1 MTQNSAPESPVRA
14 AADDAPDAGT
24 PAQAAAGAPTINGET
39 AATPTAAAPL
49 TSTTDSGD
57 AWAAFK
63 STAPGDA
70 ARPTAATPG
79 VSAPAASEKDAPE
92 ADPPKGDGAATD
104 SAAIPLAG
112 PAAPAPD
119 VSAPAHGAS
128 TAAAAGT
135 AGAAPTAEPADADA
149 ATEAAAGQDAPLTLT
164 PPSGN
169 AAEKQGPAQ
178 GQPQGQTQGQAKSTA
193 DGSAAAPADGL
204 FNALSRLGPLAPL
217 LLLLALAWPA
227 LLGNGLYCPRE
238 TAAILAFQGGLQQ
251 NLWLAAGAG
260 SGLWP
265 GYFWYLGGLHA
276 LMESA
281 APQWLAVFFPVAA
294 LLGALLPLLAV
305 WVLARAAGLDRREAL
320 AGCLLLLAAP
330 IFVPAAYFV
339 GPESLAAALTLFS
352 LACLCGGWQRPQA
365 WLRLPLGF
373 VLAALAG
380 LTGGLFHVLLPLLT
394 SFAFLP
400 WRSGGF
406 ARARRLDGVVGFA
419 LLLLTLTLWLGA
431 LMLGGQP
438 EGYLSGLGGQLW
450 LRPDPARWW
459 LPWLLAGLGL
469 LPWLGVL
476 LCVSWTRVLRTAA
489 RDAAASR
496 RERAG
501 VAFLWIACLLAA
513 LLGLAMPH
521 PAAAAF
527 CLACLAAPLLGKAM
541 LRLSSTGGQ
550 IFRWLAAVLLLL
562 AGLTLAA
569 LSFSFSLNWLAGLL
583 PFTLAPE
590 LAAALTGLTA
600 LPILGGLCL
609 LAAVLLAR
617 PVRAGMGNTLLLGAC
632 LAVVLTLGAALLL
645 GPRLDALP
653 QAKLKTLDALTA
665 PPPALPVPA
674 APGATTP
681 GTAAPETSAPSAPA
695 APEASTPTPA
705 PETAAP
711 EMSAPSAP
719 AGAASGVAPE
729 ATAPPAIKS
738 PETPMPQ
745 TPAIP
750 ADPAPAAPPS
760 PSENPAPDPA
770 PALPATSL

>member
-14 AADDAPDAGT
+14 AAGDAPDAGT

-39 AATPTAAAPL
+39 AATPSAAAPL

-178 GQPQGQTQGQAKSTA
+178 GQAKSTA

-227 LLGNGLYCPRE
+227 LLGNGLYCSRE

-320 AGCLLLLAAP
+320 ASCLLLLAAP

-496 RERAG
+496 RERA
-501 VAFLWIACLLAA
+501 W
-513 LLGLAMPH
+513 P
-521 PAAAAF
+521 
-527 CLACLAAPLLGKAM
+527 
-541 LRLSSTGGQ
+541 SSG
-550 IFRWLAAVLLLL
+550 
-562 AGLTLAA
+562 
-569 LSFSFSLNWLAGLL
+569 
-583 PFTLAPE
+583 
-590 LAAALTGLTA
+590 
-600 LPILGGLCL
+600 
-609 LAAVLLAR
+609 
-617 PVRAGMGNTLLLGAC
+617 
-632 LAVVLTLGAALLL
+632 
-645 GPRLDALP
+645 
-653 QAKLKTLDALTA
+653 
-665 PPPALPVPA
+665 
-674 APGATTP
+674 
-681 GTAAPETSAPSAPA
+681 
-695 APEASTPTPA
+695 
-705 PETAAP
+705 
-711 EMSAPSAP
+711 
-719 AGAASGVAPE
+719 
-729 ATAPPAIKS
+729 
-738 PETPMPQ
+738 
-745 TPAIP
+745 
-750 ADPAPAAPPS
+750 
-760 PSENPAPDPA
+760 
-770 PALPATSL
+770 

>member
-14 AADDAPDAGT
+14 AAGDAPDAGT

-39 AATPTAAAPL
+39 AATPSAAAPL

-178 GQPQGQTQGQAKSTA
+178 GQAKSTA

-227 LLGNGLYCPRE
+227 LLGNGLYCSRE

-320 AGCLLLLAAP
+320 ASCLLLLARAHLCTRRLFCGAGKSGRRPDPLFSGLPLRRLATPSGLAAP
-330 IFVPAAYFV
+330 APGLCAGSAGRAYRRALPRPAAPADQLRF
-339 GPESLAAALTLFS
+339 SALAQRRF
-352 LACLCGGWQRPQA
+352 CPRPQA
-365 WLRLPLGF
+365 GRGCGLCPAAADPDPLAGGAYAGRPARRLPLRPG
-373 VLAALAG
+373 
-380 LTGGLFHVLLPLLT
+380 
-394 SFAFLP
+394 
-400 WRSGGF
+400 
-406 ARARRLDGVVGFA
+406 RAVV
-419 LLLLTLTLWLGA
+419 
-431 LMLGGQP
+431 
-438 EGYLSGLGGQLW
+438 
-450 LRPDPARWW
+450 
-459 LPWLLAGLGL
+459 
-469 LPWLGVL
+469 
-476 LCVSWTRVLRTAA
+476 
-489 RDAAASR
+489 AAA
-496 RERAG
+496 
-501 VAFLWIACLLAA
+501 
-513 LLGLAMPH
+513 
-521 PAAAAF
+521 
-527 CLACLAAPLLGKAM
+527 
-541 LRLSSTGGQ
+541 
-550 IFRWLAAVLLLL
+550 
-562 AGLTLAA
+562 
-569 LSFSFSLNWLAGLL
+569 
-583 PFTLAPE
+583 
-590 LAAALTGLTA
+590 
-600 LPILGGLCL
+600 
-609 LAAVLLAR
+609 
-617 PVRAGMGNTLLLGAC
+617 
-632 LAVVLTLGAALLL
+632 
-645 GPRLDALP
+645 
-653 QAKLKTLDALTA
+653 
-665 PPPALPVPA
+665 
-674 APGATTP
+674 
-681 GTAAPETSAPSAPA
+681 
-695 APEASTPTPA
+695 
-705 PETAAP
+705 
-711 EMSAPSAP
+711 
-719 AGAASGVAPE
+719 
-729 ATAPPAIKS
+729 
-738 PETPMPQ
+738 
-745 TPAIP
+745 
-750 ADPAPAAPPS
+750 
-760 PSENPAPDPA
+760 
-770 PALPATSL
+770 